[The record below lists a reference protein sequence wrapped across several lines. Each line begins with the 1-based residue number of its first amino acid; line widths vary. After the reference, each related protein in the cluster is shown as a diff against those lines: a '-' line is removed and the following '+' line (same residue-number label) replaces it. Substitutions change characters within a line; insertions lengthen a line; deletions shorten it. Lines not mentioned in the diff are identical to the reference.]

1 MNAMDQIRNLL
12 VGLITGLAAYLN
24 PISGEMCS
32 LFGVFF
38 LNFMFGLLAALIA
51 NGESFDFK
59 KAFRCIGEAS
69 IFFLL
74 VCSVYVIGEK
84 HGDSS
89 GALQCVSFITYSVM
103 YFYAVNIIR
112 NVKNLLRKD
121 STAYKVALF
130 LYWLLSVEFVKQIPH
145 LQEYLAV
152 YRKEECDG
160 R

>member
-24 PISGEMCS
+24 PISGEMYS

-38 LNFMFGLLAALIA
+38 LNFMFGLLAALIS

-74 VCSVYVIGEK
+74 VCSVYVIG
-84 HGDSS
+84 
-89 GALQCVSFITYSVM
+89 
-103 YFYAVNIIR
+103 
-112 NVKNLLRKD
+112 
-121 STAYKVALF
+121 
-130 LYWLLSVEFVKQIPH
+130 
-145 LQEYLAV
+145 
-152 YRKEECDG
+152 
-160 R
+160 